1 MNKLFC
7 TFLIL
12 FIAQLNMAF
21 ASDINSSIIKCAD
34 ETFDAS
40 DYIYN
45 WNDELKDEWL
55 KIHRTFDEK
64 KHYVYYLDAM
74 EKCEARR
81 LKAPTVFDFR
91 YRDK

>member
-1 MNKLFC
+1 MYKLFY
-7 TFLIL
+7 TLLIL
-12 FIAQLNMAF
+12 FIAQPNMAY

-34 ETFDAS
+34 KTFDAS
-40 DYIYN
+40 EYFYN
-45 WNDELKDEWL
+45 WDDEMKDEWL
-55 KIHRTFDEK
+55 KINRTFDDK

-91 YRDK
+91 FRKN